1 MKKLFAALAAFA
13 LMATANATTITFED
27 AAGDVTT
34 TSGVTASY
42 QYLVYGSY
50 YESAY
55 GGYYGSVWSEAGAR
69 VSLTGQ
75 YDHAHI
81 TGSYGSSAGFDI
93 HGGYGIR
100 VDMNGALFSLTSFDT
115 YIKYG
120 NWVLTGS
127 NGASVTL
134 GGDYYSYG
142 AVTHGFGSDFSNIS
156 WFTITGGSSELEI
169 DNVVINGAEVP
180 EPASLALV
188 GLSIVG
194 LGFARR
200 RKA

>member
-1 MKKLFAALAAFA
+1 MNKLFAALAAFA

-27 AAGDVTT
+27 AAGNVTT
-34 TSGVTASY
+34 SSGATAGY
-42 QYLVYGSY
+42 QYLVYGTY

-55 GGYYGSVWSEAGAR
+55 GGTYGSVWSESGVR
-69 VSLTGQ
+69 VALTGE

-100 VDMNGALFSLTSFDT
+100 VNMNGAMFSLTSFDT

-120 NWVLTGS
+120 NWILTGS
-127 NGASVTL
+127 NGTSVAL

-142 AVTHGFGSDFSNIS
+142 AVTHGFGSAFSNIS
-156 WFTITGGSSELEI
+156 WFTLTGGDNELEI
-169 DNVVINGAEVP
+169 DNIVIDGGAVP